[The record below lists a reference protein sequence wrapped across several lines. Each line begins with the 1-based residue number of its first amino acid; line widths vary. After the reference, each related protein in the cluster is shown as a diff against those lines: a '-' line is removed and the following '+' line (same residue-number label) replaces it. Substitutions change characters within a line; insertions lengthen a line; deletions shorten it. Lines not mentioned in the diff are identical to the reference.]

1 MSSVSRSSVSR
12 RCRRTRRGTRSA
24 GVIGTVLAT
33 IVATV
38 VVGTAV
44 LTPPAAG
51 IVGGRATQPGEL
63 PFMVSV
69 QSADRTGPAAHFCG
83 GSVLRKRLVLTAAH
97 CVSDRR
103 PQDLRVVVGDHRL
116 DGSVGRAHAVDKIRV
131 HPRYAATGT
140 HDVAILRTTTPMR
153 VPRLRIVGA
162 RNNAFETNGARLTV
176 AGWGATF
183 FLLGPLSNVL
193 RAVDVRAVADPACLL
208 NGLMGFRP
216 GTEMCAQTLAGD
228 SCQGDSG
235 GPLFGRR
242 ADGRPVQVGVVSYG
256 LGCAT
261 PLFPGVYAELNSPAI
276 RPFLVTTVRA
286 EAAALRKA
294 ARRAA
299 KRARARARG

>member
-1 MSSVSRSSVSR
+1 ERAVGARAGRARGRVCPDLPLARRRPSPGAGLRRVTPDPPPSLRGSVPAPGRLLGGPMSSVSRSSVSR

-24 GVIGTVLAT
+24 GVIGIVLAT

-44 LTPPAAG
+44 LTAPAAG

-69 QSADRTGPAAHFCG
+69 QSADRTGLAAHFCG

-116 DGSVGRAHAVDKIRV
+116 DGSVARAHAVDKIRV

-162 RNNAFETNGARLTV
+162 RNNAFETN
-176 AGWGATF
+176 
-183 FLLGPLSNVL
+183 
-193 RAVDVRAVADPACLL
+193 
-208 NGLMGFRP
+208 
-216 GTEMCAQTLAGD
+216 
-228 SCQGDSG
+228 
-235 GPLFGRR
+235 
-242 ADGRPVQVGVVSYG
+242 
-256 LGCAT
+256 
-261 PLFPGVYAELNSPAI
+261 
-276 RPFLVTTVRA
+276 
-286 EAAALRKA
+286 
-294 ARRAA
+294 
-299 KRARARARG
+299 